1 MTHNPEED
9 EPVGEYEEQDLAMN
23 KQTDK
28 LDGAAERVVK
38 YLYHIDGDCSPE
50 LYRLIDTLRQLIN
63 EEFVGKDKSV
73 SSQFLFDIIQP
84 ALLKHYIS
92 RDEVMEKLPKKR
104 PDAIKQGEI
113 IPFDGK
119 KKVEMH
125 WLRKCQDAGYNQA
138 ISDMRQALTTNEEE

>member
-1 MTHNPEED
+1 
-9 EPVGEYEEQDLAMN
+9 MN
-23 KQTDK
+23 KQTDER
-28 LDGAAERVVK
+28 LDEILAQAMFGDRFTLAQAQNIAEFKQARTE
-38 YLYHIDGDCSPE
+38 I
-50 LYRLIDTLRQLIN
+50 
-63 EEFVGKDKSV
+63 
-73 SSQFLFDIIQP
+73 
-84 ALLKHYIS
+84 LKHYIS